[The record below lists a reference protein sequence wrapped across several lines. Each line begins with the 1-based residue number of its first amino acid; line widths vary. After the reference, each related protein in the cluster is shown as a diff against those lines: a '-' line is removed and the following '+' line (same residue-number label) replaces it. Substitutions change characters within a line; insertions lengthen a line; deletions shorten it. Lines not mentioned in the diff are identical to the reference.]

1 MFQVRRY
8 LLIVVVLLLSLSACG
23 SETPPPATTPT
34 AASQP
39 ATTEP
44 TTAESEPTELP
55 EPVVVAE
62 EEPTEEPPAT
72 STASPT
78 ATAVSMDIGQE
89 YDGIYFDAGGLGTVR
104 VEEVAQQTADVNAPY
119 WGVYPAHQQFFLD
132 DYLLDNTFHEPRLTV
147 YPTQDYVNLNPIAR
161 DRITELQ
168 TLLEEQPTDF
178 SERDIPLL
186 PIFNAAQVFRSQ
198 IEYVEFANGR
208 GLRFLTHYSQD
219 IGIVTS
225 SDLFYTFQGLTN
237 DGNYYVSAILPVT
250 TASLP
255 ATAEPITDYD
265 AFIAT
270 YDTYLQETIAELDQL
285 SAGEFIPTLTA
296 LDNLVQSIEI
306 TRPLPVVSNQ
316 NSDGSLALTITQP
329 ISGSQLPLGHT
340 IQVNGVVA
348 PGVAQPVTV
357 ALELG
362 ANTLFSTTVS
372 SEADSGAW
380 SAALEIPFNAIGP
393 GRLIAQTETEVA
405 TNTAELYLPHGA
417 DSGPTTINLDN
428 PLPGEQA
435 TEGITFFF
443 AGTVTE
449 PLDDTITIGI
459 AINECTEFI
468 ARQSFT
474 LSGGSWQGQVILP
487 ADVTGPA
494 CAIAYTGTY
503 GEDDWR
509 EVARPINIVSRDA
522 ETVARVSVPVFS
534 MVSFTKGSNAT
545 IFGTAVNPPDSEIQ
559 VALKNLNDEI
569 FATGTTTVNTFGYWE
584 ISFPIPADYEGTFVV
599 VRASFE
605 EEGEIYFVETG
616 YTVQ

>member
-8 LLIVVVLLLSLSACG
+8 LLIVVLLLSLAACG
-23 SETPPPATTPT
+23 SETPPPANSPT

-39 ATTEP
+39 ATNEP
-44 TTAESEPTELP
+44 TTAEGEPTELP
-55 EPVVVAE
+55 EPVVVTE
-62 EEPTEEPPAT
+62 EEPTEEPSAT

-78 ATAVSMDIGQE
+78 TTAVSMDIGQE

-104 VEEVAQQTADVNAPY
+104 VEEVAQQSAEADAPY

-147 YPTQDYVNLNPIAR
+147 YPAQDYVNLNPIAR

-168 TLLEEQPTDF
+168 TLLEERPTDF
-178 SERDIPLL
+178 SERDIPFL
-186 PIFNAAQVFRSQ
+186 PIFNAAQVFRTQ
-198 IEYVEFANGR
+198 IEYIEFANGR
-208 GLRFLTHYSQD
+208 GIRFLTHYSQD

-255 ATAEPITDYD
+255 ATAELITDYD
-265 AFIAT
+265 AFIDT

-306 TRPLPVVSNQ
+306 TRPLPIVSNQ
-316 NSDGSLALTITQP
+316 NSDGSLALTIMQP
-329 ISGSQLPLGHT
+329 ISGSQLPIGHT
-340 IQVNGVVA
+340 VQVNGVVA

-362 ANTLFSTTVS
+362 ANTLVSTTVS

-380 SAALEIPFNAIGP
+380 SAALEIPLNAIGP
-393 GRLIAQTETEVA
+393 GRLIAQTETEVV
-405 TNTAELYLPHGA
+405 TNTTELYLPNGT
-417 DSGPTTINLDN
+417 DSGPTTITLLN

-468 ARQSFT
+468 ARQNFT
-474 LSGGSWQGQVILP
+474 LSGGSWTGQVILP

-503 GEDDWR
+503 GEGGWR
-509 EVARPINIVSRDA
+509 EVARPVNIVSRDA

-534 MVSFTKGSNAT
+534 TVSFTKGSNAT

-559 VALKNLNDEI
+559 VALKNLNEEI
-569 FATGTTTVNTFGYWE
+569 FATGTATVNTFGYWE
-584 ISFPIPADYEGTFVV
+584 ISLPIPAD
-599 VRASFE
+599 
-605 EEGEIYFVETG
+605 
-616 YTVQ
+616 